1 MLPNPFQKQL
11 PEFKDT
17 DPLKNREIV
26 RELLGPEGVHKY
38 RKILGDNSD
47 SNLKRQKEVSKEDL
61 LAMAA
66 EAHSKIDTLSRDSV
80 KPILERLIERQ
91 YTSQIQSLQEIGF
104 LEPLVPQKK
113 KGFTIFKS
121 KEPEETTPEKLGAT
135 DILGTFREVPTEEAI
150 KNHFLSIPN
159 IKQKIDQGF
168 TRLLIVPFGSS
179 LDTLRSKTGEL
190 IKKHKKENKLL
201 AGDGSSLELDTTTP
215 LWAWDEYNNADK
227 SGKLVYYPEH
237 FDAEH
242 HNGKTKTELLSSV
255 PPNQSNSSVQNTN
268 PFPGYHILLIQE
280 DPIIPREGKGSSQ
293 AGRDQIEAGKSPNNY
308 LELLTTD
315 KNYSKELGLTPED
328 WLTLFATNLTEKNKV
343 INDYASQKDS
353 INYLIGSYFPGSDRV
368 PDVDWD
374 RGDKRAGLSRN
385 DPAFVGEYVGVSG
398 AVG

>member
-1 MLPNPFQKQL
+1 MLPNPFQKPL
-11 PEFKDT
+11 TEFKDT

-38 RKILGDNSD
+38 RKILGDTSD
-47 SNLKRQKEVSKEDL
+47 PTPKRDKELSKEDL

-168 TRLLIVPFGSS
+168 TRLLIVPFGTS

-201 AGDGSSLELDTTTP
+201 AEDGTELELDTTTP
-215 LWAWDEYNNADK
+215 LWAWDGYNNADK
-227 SGKLVYYPEH
+227 SGKLVYYPEQ
-237 FDAEH
+237 FNKEN
-242 HNGKTKTELLSSV
+242 HNGTTKTELLSST
-255 PPNQSNSSVQNTN
+255 PSNQANSSTPNTN

-280 DPIIPREGKGSSQ
+280 DTQIPREGKGTAK
-293 AGRDQIEAGKSPNNY
+293 AGRDKIEAGKSPNDY
-308 LELLTTD
+308 LELLRTD
-315 KNYSKELGLTPED
+315 PNYSKELGLTPED
-328 WLTLFATNLTEKNKV
+328 WLTLFATNLNQKNKV
-343 INDYASQKDS
+343 INDWQSNKDS
-353 INYLIGSYFPGSDRV
+353 INYLVGSYFPDSDDV
-368 PDVDWD
+368 PNACWD
-374 RGDKRAGLSRN
+374 RGARRAHLYG
-385 DPAFVGEYVGVSG
+385 GEPTNAYEHFGVAG

>member
-38 RKILGDNSD
+38 RKILVDNSD

-66 EAHSKIDTLSRDSV
+66 EARSKIDTLSRDSV
-80 KPILERLIERQ
+80 KPLIERLVERQ
-91 YTSQIQSLQEIGF
+91 YNSQIQSLQEIGF

-113 KGFTIFKS
+113 KSFTFFKS

-135 DILGTFREVPTEEAI
+135 DILGTFREVPSEEAI

-168 TRLLIVPFGSS
+168 TRLLIVPFGTS

-190 IKKHKKENKLL
+190 IKKHKKANKLL
-201 AGDGSSLELDTTTP
+201 AEDGSSLELDTATP
-215 LWAWDEYNNADK
+215 LWAWDGYNNADK
-227 SGKLVYYPEH
+227 SGALVYYPEH
-237 FDAEH
+237 FDKEN
-242 HNGKTKTELLSSV
+242 HNGTTKTELLSGAQPS
-255 PPNQSNSSVQNTN
+255 QANSSTPNTN
-268 PFPGYHILLIQE
+268 PFPGYRILLIQE
-280 DPIIPREGKGSSQ
+280 DTQIPREGKGTAK
-293 AGRDQIEAGKSPNNY
+293 AGRDSLEAGKSPNDY
-308 LELLTTD
+308 LELLKTD
-315 KNYSKELGLTPED
+315 QSYSKELGLTPED

-343 INDYASQKDS
+343 INDWQSNKDS
-353 INYLIGSYFPGSDRV
+353 INYLVGSYFPGSDRV
-368 PDVDWD
+368 PRAYWGRGGRRARLD
-374 RGDKRAGLSRN
+374 RGG
-385 DPAFVGEYVGVSG
+385 PAGVSG
-398 AVG
+398 DFGVAGAVG

>member
-1 MLPNPFQKQL
+1 MLPNPFQKPL

-26 RELLGPEGVHKY
+26 RELLGDRGVHKY

-47 SNLKRQKEVSKEDL
+47 PTPKRDKEVTKEDL

-66 EAHSKIDTLSRDSV
+66 EARFKIDTLSRDSV
-80 KPILERLIERQ
+80 KPLIERLVERQ
-91 YTSQIQSLQEIGF
+91 YNSQIQSLQEIGF

-113 KGFTIFKS
+113 KGFTFFKS

-135 DILGTFREVPTEEAI
+135 DILGTFREVPTKEAI
-150 KNHFLSIPN
+150 THHFLSIPN

-179 LDTLRSKTGEL
+179 LDTLRGKTGEL
-190 IKKHKKENKLL
+190 IKKHKKANKLL
-201 AGDGSSLELDTTTP
+201 AEDGTKLALNEKEP
-215 LWAWDEYNNADK
+215 LWAWYDYNNADK

-237 FDAEH
+237 LDKEN
-242 HNGKTKTELLSSV
+242 HNGKTKTELLSGAQPSRA
-255 PPNQSNSSVQNTN
+255 NSSTPNTN

-280 DPIIPREGKGSSQ
+280 DLIIPREGKGSSR
-293 AGRDQIEAGKSPNNY
+293 AGRDQIEAGKSPNDY

-315 KNYSKELGLTPED
+315 KNYSKERGLTPED
-328 WLTLFATNLTEKNKV
+328 WLTLFATNLNQKNKV
-343 INDYASQKDS
+343 INDYDSQKGS
-353 INYLIGSYFPGSDRV
+353 INYLIGSYFPGPDDV
-368 PDVDWD
+368 PGACWYRDFRQAYLYRHAPTSVHE
-374 RGDKRAGLSRN
+374 N
-385 DPAFVGEYVGVSG
+385 YGVAG